1 MSIKTHRKTVIAI
14 LLIIM
19 ACILFT
25 WYGIM
30 QHEDD
35 YGQPVD
41 SVYDEMLEREHVHP
55 YFPKS
60 PKTRQH
66 DQLD

>member
-1 MSIKTHRKTVIAI
+1 MSIKIHRKMVIAI
-14 LLIIM
+14 LLIIIS
-19 ACILFT
+19 CILFT

-30 QHEDD
+30 QHEHVD
-35 YGQPVD
+35 GQPVD

-55 YFPKS
+55 HFPKA